1 MVLQSATSRF
11 LIQYM
16 SDSRKKDRR
25 IHICAYKAY
34 TVARGDFMTIVLGL
48 LMGIAVNLDN
58 FLIGI
63 SLCLKHQKLTF
74 PSNILISA
82 VTAAA
87 ASAVTGFSDML
98 SHHTRI
104 FGTVAGSL
112 SLIVF
117 GLYCLLKPG
126 EDTEKYELLSFKQ
139 TLFVG
144 LILAVNCIPPAF
156 SAGIFKIPPLFMGL
170 SAGCFSMLSLYIST
184 AFGEYFYQKPW
195 VKWLS
200 PVSYALLVILGIIG
214 FFF

>member
-87 ASAVTGFSDML
+87 ASAVTVFSDML

-117 GLYCLLKPG
+117 GLYCLLNRGRIQKNMNFYPLNRHFLSVS
-126 EDTEKYELLSFKQ
+126 YLLL
-139 TLFVG
+139 TVYR
-144 LILAVNCIPPAF
+144 PAF
-156 SAGIFKIPPLFMGL
+156 SAGIFKIP
-170 SAGCFSMLSLYIST
+170 A
-184 AFGEYFYQKPW
+184 AFYGT
-195 VKWLS
+195 
-200 PVSYALLVILGIIG
+200 
-214 FFF
+214 